1 MQLAFPRFP
10 AYYTAL
16 DKAGWWGLR
25 LFAVLLLLF
34 LLLPILVII
43 PLSFS
48 ASSFLA

>member
-34 LLLPILVII
+34 LLLLFCCCHCCCWSV
-43 PLSFS
+43 
-48 ASSFLA
+48 